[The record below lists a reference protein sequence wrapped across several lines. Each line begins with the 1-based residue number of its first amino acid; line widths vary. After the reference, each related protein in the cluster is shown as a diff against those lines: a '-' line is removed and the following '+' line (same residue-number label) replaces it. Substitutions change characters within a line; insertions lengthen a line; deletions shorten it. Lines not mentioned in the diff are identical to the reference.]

1 MLRDSFKN
9 GVILTI
15 ENCPKLTQINMG
27 RESWTLVKDQGIEGA
42 KMRITMGNLI
52 TISITR
58 AIIQTQRMVPLLLL
72 NVSLCTIL
80 FSYCLLLTNI
90 G

>member
-42 KMRITMGNLI
+42 KTTLKCMLDGD
-52 TISITR
+52 
-58 AIIQTQRMVPLLLL
+58 
-72 NVSLCTIL
+72 
-80 FSYCLLLTNI
+80 Y
-90 G
+90 

>member
-27 RESWTLVKDQGIEGA
+27 RESWTETRGTGIEGA
-42 KMRITMGNLI
+42 KMTLKCMLDGD
-52 TISITR
+52 
-58 AIIQTQRMVPLLLL
+58 
-72 NVSLCTIL
+72 
-80 FSYCLLLTNI
+80 Y
-90 G
+90 

>member
-27 RESWTLVKDQGIEGA
+27 RESWTLGKDQGIEGA
-42 KMRITMGNLI
+42 KMTLKCMLDGD
-52 TISITR
+52 
-58 AIIQTQRMVPLLLL
+58 
-72 NVSLCTIL
+72 
-80 FSYCLLLTNI
+80 Y
-90 G
+90 